1 VPSWVDMD
9 EVKCF
14 VGNKVTRPAAIRRYL
29 AFEGLRTGE
38 TIRLEFPNQQTTDR
52 YTIGHKTYRVT
63 FRGSTAVNIEPKLQ
77 DPAQLTLYQRD
88 HLLAEQAPRR
98 KVQRF
103 IADNILP
110 LQ

>member
-1 VPSWVDMD
+1 
-9 EVKCF
+9 
-14 VGNKVTRPAAIRRYL
+14 
-29 AFEGLRTGE
+29 
-38 TIRLEFPNQQTTDR
+38 
-52 YTIGHKTYRVT
+52 VT

-77 DPAQLTLYQRD
+77 DPTQLTLYQRD
-88 HLLAEQAPRR
+88 HLLAQQAPKR